1 MKKANK
7 WVIILVTAYIAAL
20 TLANISVA
28 HFGMWS
34 TPLNAFLLI
43 GFSCVAR
50 DALHGMWGGRLERAV
65 KMLLLIVTAGL
76 LSLVVHADAGRI
88 ALASTVAFVVS
99 ETIDWFAYSLL
110 YKRHFLVRSNGS
122 NIFGNISDSILF
134 PIIAFGTVPGVAAVM
149 GVQLFAKRFGGFL
162 WSLLINRTLKPRS
175 EERKSTRLNSSH
187 VAIS

>member
-34 TPLNAFLLI
+34 TPINAFLLI
-43 GFSCVAR
+43 GFSFVAR
-50 DALHGMWGGRLERAV
+50 DALHEMWGGRLERAV

-76 LSLVVHADAGRI
+76 LSLVIHADAGRI

-149 GVQLFAKRFGGFL
+149 GVQLFAKLFGGFL
-162 WSLLINRTLKPRS
+162 WSLLINRTLKPD
-175 EERKSTRLNSSH
+175 ERRAARQQQMAVTA
-187 VAIS
+187 VED